1 MFFVREREAK
11 RRKRKRESARETAR
25 EREREGSRL
34 CVLISYRVFVR
45 ERRKEDLS
53 ARPAFSFSLICCC
66 HFDLLL
72 LVGFVVVSLICCCC
86 FDHKYMYLLCS
97 PLVFLHFF
105 FARLALPPARGGLYS
120 HLEMCFC
127 TKKRVLAQRPLGTHL
142 RVSREAHSDV
152 KLEMCSCTKKCV
164 LAEKNVF

>member
-1 MFFVREREAK
+1 MHHHYTFDLKESVMSHVRQSCQLWILMFFVREREAK

-86 FDHKYMYLLCS
+86 FDLLLLFWFV
-97 PLVFLHFF
+97 LVSWICCCCFDLFLLFWF
-105 FARLALPPARGGLYS
+105 
-120 HLEMCFC
+120 
-127 TKKRVLAQRPLGTHL
+127 VLVVLI
-142 RVSREAHSDV
+142 
-152 KLEMCSCTKKCV
+152 CSC
-164 LAEKNVF
+164 